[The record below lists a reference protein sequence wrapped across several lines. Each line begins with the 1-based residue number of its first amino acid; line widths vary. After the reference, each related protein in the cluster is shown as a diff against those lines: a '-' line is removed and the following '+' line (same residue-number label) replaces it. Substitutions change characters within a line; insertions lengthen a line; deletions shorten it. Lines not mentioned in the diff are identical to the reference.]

1 METETEIWIQNAESH
16 KKSDLC
22 ILHKVIKCFF
32 REKMSEYI
40 YRIPNF
46 CEQIMD
52 EIIMI
57 FEDLIQN
64 STHLIS

>member
-16 KKSDLC
+16 KKLDLC

-32 REKMSEYI
+32 VKECLNISTEYG
-40 YRIPNF
+40 F

-52 EIIMI
+52 EIIII